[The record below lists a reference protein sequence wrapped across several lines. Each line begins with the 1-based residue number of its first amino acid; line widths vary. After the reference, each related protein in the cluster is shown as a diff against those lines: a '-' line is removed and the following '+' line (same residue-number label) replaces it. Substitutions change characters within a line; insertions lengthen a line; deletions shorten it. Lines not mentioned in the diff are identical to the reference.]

1 MPVAGLASL
10 ADAGTALVLA
20 QSRRLAISSER
31 VIESGTVCPRAST
44 SDCEVR
50 GFFSEYAA

>member
-50 GFFSEYAA
+50 GFFSEYAV